1 MLLSFFHCQTWE
13 KTNDRL
19 NTLEIG
25 ECLLLRNFY
34 FSLSDVEKKS
44 KDMLNTLKTGEC
56 LLLRIFLFSD
66 VEKTAKYLKNRQVP
80 VIKEFYFFSAQI
92 FYFVYWI
99 LEIWSKNAC
108 QIGFFCIHF
117 CSKSPKSNKKNKKSV
132 PKKIKFLNNR
142 HLPVFKVFSLSL
154 RFFSTSEN
162 KKILNNRHSP
172 VYKVFSL

>member
-1 MLLSFFHCQTWE
+1 MLLSFFHCQMWE

-80 VIKEFYFFSAQI
+80 VIKEFYFFRHR
-92 FYFVYWI
+92 FFI
-99 LEIWSKNAC
+99 LF
-108 QIGFFCIHF
+108 IGFWRFGAKMHAKLFFLAYIF
-117 CSKSPKSNKKNKKSV
+117 APNLQNPIKKTKNLCRKK
-132 PKKIKFLNNR
+132 
-142 HLPVFKVFSLSL
+142 
-154 RFFSTSEN
+154 
-162 KKILNNRHSP
+162 
-172 VYKVFSL
+172 